1 MSAIPQHDR
10 SPAAFLAMLER
21 HGFRAAVM
29 KADRVEPKQ
38 REAWVAKWVE
48 EGIDATDLPREGGPD
63 RA

>member
-1 MSAIPQHDR
+1 
-10 SPAAFLAMLER
+10 MLER

-48 EGIDATDLPREGGPD
+48 EGIDAIDLPREGGPD